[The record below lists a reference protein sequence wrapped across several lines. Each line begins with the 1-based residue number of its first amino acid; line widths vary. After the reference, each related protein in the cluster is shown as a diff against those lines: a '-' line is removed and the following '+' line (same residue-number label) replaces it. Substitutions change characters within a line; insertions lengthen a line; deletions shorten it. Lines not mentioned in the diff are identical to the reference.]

1 MPHRW
6 FVTQHAVPRHE
17 LTSISRH
24 FDAWTKHRAY
34 RRRTEADKHLRIDD
48 LQFRGKPGATGN
60 EMRKVRRTMQT
71 PFRRLRKP
79 EMLHSIGDVRVRRV
93 DACLG
98 KGHVQQSAGRSDER
112 LTLPV
117 LLVSWL
123 LTNEDNA
130 REW

>member
-1 MPHRW
+1 MTWRAEHRGAGAPRA
-6 FVTQHAVPRHE
+6 VT
-17 LTSISRH
+17 S
-24 FDAWTKHRAY
+24 
-34 RRRTEADKHLRIDD
+34 
-48 LQFRGKPGATGN
+48 LQNPTVKYIRSL
-60 EMRKVRRTMQT
+60 EMRKVRRTMQP

-98 KGHVQQSAGRSDER
+98 KGLVQQSAGRSDER